1 MEDMFEN
8 EILCNKCGKKTE
20 KVTILK
26 DGFKVRALECPGC
39 GKKWLHPL
47 DLKEY
52 QDFITL
58 KNRDFQVKLRMV
70 GNSFSVTIPR
80 EIIEFEEK
88 FRQIEKEMDKMIHMS
103 LQEPGKLTL
112 FFKKD
117 RGKEK

>member
-1 MEDMFEN
+1 M
-8 EILCNKCGKKTE
+8 
-20 KVTILK
+20 
-26 DGFKVRALECPGC
+26 
-39 GKKWLHPL
+39 
-47 DLKEY
+47 
-52 QDFITL
+52 TL
-58 KNRDFQVKLRMV
+58 RNRDFQVKLRMV

-117 RGKEK
+117 IRRKK